1 MYFEPQY
8 FPALRFLTKVTA
20 MLTVMDD
27 IYDAY
32 GTFEELEHL
41 TEAVKRS
48 IGFLHIDLISILLG
62 VVTKLPH
69 RELIRIDNIS
79 IGMKP
84 LG

>member
-1 MYFEPQY
+1 
-8 FPALRFLTKVTA
+8 

-41 TEAVKRS
+41 IEAVKRS
-48 IGFLHIDLISILLG
+48 IRFLHIDFISIMLR
-62 VVTKLPH
+62 VVTKLPQ

-79 IGMKP
+79 IGMRP
-84 LG
+84 LGYSPKQNNEGLK